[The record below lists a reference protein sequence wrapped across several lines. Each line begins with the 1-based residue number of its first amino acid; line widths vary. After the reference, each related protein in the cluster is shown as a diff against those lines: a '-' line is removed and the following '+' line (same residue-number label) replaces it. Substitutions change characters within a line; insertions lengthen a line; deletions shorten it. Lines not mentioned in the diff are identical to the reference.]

1 LQAAGVPTLLQILY
15 AIIIG
20 VIQGIS
26 EWLPISSKTQVLIAS
41 EFLLGLSFQQAY
53 TFGLFMEVGTILAA
67 VIYFRRDILS
77 LLKVVALRGSPAE
90 IKLFKYV
97 VVTTVVTGLIGAPL
111 YLAADSVKGVSVGIP
126 MLVIGAILIGDAMLI
141 RYSRKGQT
149 ELSNRK
155 RFDSLRLKDYVIVG
169 ITQGIA
175 ALPGVSRSGI
185 TTSAML
191 LMDVEPDEAFRL
203 SFLVGIFASAAAF
216 ALTLLVSHTNVSAA
230 LSGIGIIG
238 LGVAIL
244 TATVISL
251 FLIDFLIRIAG
262 KSKIVYVIIALGII
276 ALGSGVLYLLFAAL
290 GVPVVS

>member
-1 LQAAGVPTLLQILY
+1 MPTLLQILY

-67 VIYFRRDILS
+67 IIYFRRDILS

-155 RFDSLRLKDYVIVG
+155 RFDSLRLKDYAIVG

-175 ALPGVSRSGI
+175 ALPGVSRSGT

>member
-1 LQAAGVPTLLQILY
+1 MPTLLQILY